1 MEANL
6 DALRVLATLDTQ
18 NRHATPQEQA
28 TLARWSG
35 WGATPAVFDDDN
47 DRYAAARQELRQ
59 LVGQSGFDAARRT
72 TLNAHYT
79 DPDTDRAMW
88 SILTSLGFQGGTVLE
103 PGCGAG
109 TFLGT
114 APVPIT
120 ATGVELDP
128 TTARIP
134 TNSTRT
140 RKSAM
145 SRLLT
150 QTFRWTPS
158 TPSSA
163 MFPFRT

>member
-128 TTARIP
+128 TTTRIAAQ
-134 TNSTRT
+134 RT
-140 RKSAM
+140 RH
-145 SRLLT
+145 
-150 QTFRWTPS
+150 P
-158 TPSSA
+158 
-163 MFPFRT
+163 RTR